1 MPSLS
6 AVLFSA
12 TVALYLA
19 LAIVLARK
27 YLRTRDI
34 GFLWLGAAV
43 VIWPLVSRL
52 LDLGEHHLLD
62 RILSR
67 KSAGFYPFNLVAQGQ
82 MTIGNFTSSLA
93 LFHALIGAGLL
104 LIAALYLYGTKSHNK
119 LQSAA

>member
-1 MPSLS
+1 MLSLS
-6 AVLFSA
+6 VVLFSA
-12 TVALYLA
+12 AVALYLA

-52 LDLGEHHLLD
+52 LARGEHDLID
-62 RILSR
+62 RILRRQSV
-67 KSAGFYPFNLVAQGQ
+67 GFYPFSLVERGQ
-82 MTIGNFTSSLA
+82 MTISNLVSSLA
-93 LFHALIGAGLL
+93 YFHQLIGAGLL

-119 LQSAA
+119 LQSVA